1 MPTFAGNLVGQT
13 GTDGTTA
20 TGVAANYLRMPA
32 QDQYA
37 TGAEYSNFATR
48 SLRLIKVVTSGGTN
62 DLRYGADG
70 ATGTYKDTNSVFGR
84 AVRAL
89 QTMGEVYLVGQPDAT
104 TFMALVAGDT
114 VNDAETSSNVA
125 ATTYGAMEAVIAASL
140 NASGTCTITATG
152 TAANKNIFVGGA
164 LGTFA

>member
-1 MPTFAGNLVGQT
+1 MPTYSGNLVGQT

-37 TGAEYSNFATR
+37 TGAEYSNFGTR
-48 SLRLIKVVTSGGTN
+48 SLRLLKVVTSGGTN
-62 DLRYGADG
+62 DLTKGADG
-70 ATGTYKDTNSVFGR
+70 ANGSYKDTNSVFGR
-84 AVRAL
+84 CVRAL

-104 TFMALVAGDT
+104 TFLVLVSADT
-114 VNDAETSSNVA
+114 VNDASVGSNTA
-125 ATTYGAMEAVIAASL
+125 NTTYNAMETVIAASM
-140 NASGTCTITATG
+140 NASGAATVTATG
-152 TAANKNIFVGGA
+152 TAANQGIFVGGA

>member
-1 MPTFAGNLVGQT
+1 
-13 GTDGTTA
+13 
-20 TGVAANYLRMPA
+20 MPA

-104 TFMALVAGDT
+104 SFMALVAGDT
-114 VNDAETSSNVA
+114 VNDATTSSNVA
-125 ATTYGAMEAVIAASL
+125 GTTYNAMEAVINASL

-152 TAANKNIFVGGA
+152 TAANPGIFVGAA

>member
-1 MPTFAGNLVGQT
+1 MPTYAGNLVGQT

-104 TFMALVAGDT
+104 SFMALVAGDT
-114 VNDAETSSNVA
+114 VNDATTSSNVA
-125 ATTYGAMEAVIAASL
+125 GTTYNAMEAVINASL

-152 TAANKNIFVGGA
+152 TAANPGIFVGAA

>member
-1 MPTFAGNLVGQT
+1 MPTYAGNLVGQT

-114 VNDAETSSNVA
+114 VNDATTSSNVA
-125 ATTYGAMEAVIAASL
+125 GTTYNAMEAVVAASL

-152 TAANKNIFVGGA
+152 TAAYPNIFVGGA
-164 LGTFA
+164 LNTFA

>member
-1 MPTFAGNLVGQT
+1 MPTYAGNLVGQT

-37 TGAEYSNFATR
+37 TGAEYSNFGTR

-89 QTMGEVYLVGQPDAT
+89 QTMGEVYLVGQPDAS
-104 TFMALVAGDT
+104 TFMALVSADT

-140 NASGTCTITATG
+140 NASGTCQITATG
-152 TAANKNIFVGGA
+152 TAANKNIFVGAA